1 MAKRYFCIQVGKYS
15 SELTIGTVEEEFLQF
30 WEVEC
35 RDSGDDLLLAA
46 IDGEVDHIPAHFMP
60 SFSSWYDACD
70 VLSLCA
76 VDEDDDFVVQEIKL
90 DPNVD
95 FIDGELQWRDGASI
109 HIDNPLGD
117 SRFTYVGDS
126 KKIAGNNIGCEHEV
140 FWKDDSPGIDGEG
153 ATNHKP
159 IIIFHALD
167 KGPRGFLFVEL
178 EDNDFDPN
186 KFQYSVIDTSIGTFA
201 VQYWY
206 DRQPL
211 ELEADGGGD
220 AKGLAIQF
228 GYIDTESLI
237 PCDFGYKNSVESIDL
252 REAFDDWYSRHS
264 EA

>member
-1 MAKRYFCIQVGKYS
+1 MGKYS
-15 SELTIGTVEEEFLQF
+15 SELGIGTVEEEFLQF

-35 RDSGDDLLLAA
+35 RDSGDDLLFAA

-95 FIDGELQWRDGASI
+95 YIDCELHWRDGASI
-109 HIDNPLGD
+109 PTDNPLGD
-117 SRFTYVGDS
+117 SRFTYVGNS
-126 KKIAGNNIGCEHEV
+126 KKITGNNIGCEHEV
-140 FWKDDSPGIDGEG
+140 FWSDAVPEIAGDREKQH
-153 ATNHKP
+153 AP

-178 EDNDFDPN
+178 EDSDFDPS

-206 DRQPL
+206 DRRPL

-220 AKGLAIQF
+220 VKGFSIQF
-228 GYIDTESLI
+228 GYIDTESFI
-237 PCDFGYKNSVESIDL
+237 PCDFSYKNAVESVEL
-252 REAFDDWYSRHS
+252 KEAFNDWYSNHS
-264 EA
+264 KT